1 MLKTTLSVS
10 GLAAF
15 APETEEEIRMLNK
28 RNSLAVFIGSL
39 LLISSLPGLALAK
52 TDPYLKS
59 TRTQLMKARAHLFA
73 GEKDKG
79 GHREQA
85 VALTSAAI
93 DEVTAAMKSNHH
105 GSNAHAI
112 KNVATA
118 TGAEVGSHMRKA
130 LIHLK
135 QAKENLGA
143 AAPVPGGRKEKVME
157 LIDKA
162 IEQVEKANA
171 LSA

>member
-1 MLKTTLSVS
+1 
-10 GLAAF
+10 
-15 APETEEEIRMLNK
+15 MLNR
-28 RNSLAVFIGSL
+28 RNSLAVILGSL
-39 LLISSLPGLALAK
+39 LLISGSSVPALGK
-52 TDPYLKS
+52 TDPYMKS

-85 VALTSAAI
+85 IAFTAAAI
-93 DEVTAAMKSNHH
+93 DEATAAMKSSHH
-105 GSNAHAI
+105 RSNADASEI
-112 KNVATA
+112 IAST
-118 TGAEVGSHMRKA
+118 TPAEVGSHMRKA

-143 AAPVPGGRKEKVME
+143 AAPDSAGRREKIKE

-171 LSA
+171 LNA

>member
-1 MLKTTLSVS
+1 MH
-10 GLAAF
+10 
-15 APETEEEIRMLNK
+15 K
-28 RNSLAVFIGSL
+28 RNLVALILASL
-39 LLISSLPGLALAK
+39 LLLSTSALPALGK

-79 GHREQA
+79 GHREKA
-85 VALTSAAI
+85 IAFTSAAI
-93 DEVTAAMKSNHH
+93 DEVSAAMKSSHH
-105 GSNAHAI
+105 ASPSPAGEISATNAF
-112 KNVATA
+112 
-118 TGAEVGSHMRKA
+118 AEVGSHMRKA

-143 AAPVPGGRKEKVME
+143 AAPDSGGRRAKAME
-157 LIDKA
+157 LIDEA
-162 IEQVEKANA
+162 IEQVEKAHA

>member
-1 MLKTTLSVS
+1 
-10 GLAAF
+10 
-15 APETEEEIRMLNK
+15 MLNK
-28 RNSLAVFIGSL
+28 RKSLIVLLGSL
-39 LLISSLPGLALAK
+39 ILIAGSSMLALGK
-52 TDPYLKS
+52 TDPYMKS

-85 VALTSAAI
+85 IAFTAAAI
-93 DEVTAAMKSNHH
+93 DEATAAMKSSHH
-105 GSNAHAI
+105 SSNVDGSEI
-112 KNVATA
+112 VATTA
-118 TGAEVGSHMRKA
+118 LPKVGSHMRKA

-143 AAPVPGGRKEKVME
+143 AAADSAGRREKIME

-171 LSA
+171 LNA

>member
-1 MLKTTLSVS
+1 MLK
-10 GLAAF
+10 
-15 APETEEEIRMLNK
+15 K
-28 RNSLAVFIGSL
+28 RKSLVVVVGGL
-39 LLISSLPGLALAK
+39 LLIASSSMLAWGK
-52 TDPYLKS
+52 TDPYMKS

-85 VALTSAAI
+85 IVFTAAAI
-93 DEVTAAMKSNHH
+93 DEATAAMKSSHH
-105 GSNAHAI
+105 GLNADESEI
-112 KNVATA
+112 VAT
-118 TGAEVGSHMRKA
+118 TTSPEVGSHMRKA

-143 AAPVPGGRKEKVME
+143 AAADSAGRREKIKE
-157 LIDKA
+157 LIEKA

-171 LSA
+171 LNA

>member
-1 MLKTTLSVS
+1 
-10 GLAAF
+10 
-15 APETEEEIRMLNK
+15 MLNK
-28 RNSLAVFIGSL
+28 RKSIAVLAGSL
-39 LLISSLPGLALAK
+39 LLISSLPGLAWGK
-52 TDPYLKS
+52 TDPYMKS

-85 VALTSAAI
+85 IAFTAAAI
-93 DEVTAAMKSNHH
+93 DEATAAMKSSHH
-105 GSNAHAI
+105 ASNIEASEI
-112 KNVATA
+112 AT
-118 TGAEVGSHMRKA
+118 TTPAEVGSHMRKA

-143 AAPVPGGRKEKVME
+143 AAADSAGRREKIRE

>member
-1 MLKTTLSVS
+1 
-10 GLAAF
+10 
-15 APETEEEIRMLNK
+15 MLNK
-28 RNSLAVFIGSL
+28 RKSIAVLVGSL
-39 LLISSLPGLALAK
+39 LLISSSFVLTFGK
-52 TDPYLKS
+52 TDPYMKS

-73 GEKDKG
+73 GDKDKG

-85 VALTSAAI
+85 IAFTSAAI
-93 DEVTAAMKSNHH
+93 DEATAAMKSSHH
-105 GSNAHAI
+105 AANAHTGEIFA
-112 KNVATA
+112 AT
-118 TGAEVGSHMRKA
+118 TSAEVGSHMRKA

-135 QAKENLGA
+135 QARENVGA
-143 AAPVPGGRKEKVME
+143 SAADPAGRREKVME

>member
-1 MLKTTLSVS
+1 
-10 GLAAF
+10 
-15 APETEEEIRMLNK
+15 MLNR
-28 RNSLAVFIGSL
+28 RNSVAVILGGL
-39 LLISSLPGLALAK
+39 LLIASSVLPALGK
-52 TDPYLKS
+52 TDPYMKS

-85 VALTSAAI
+85 VAFTSAAI
-93 DEVTAAMKSNHH
+93 DEVTAAMKSSHH
-105 GSNAHAI
+105 ASASDASEVSTTN
-112 KNVATA
+112 TF
-118 TGAEVGSHMRKA
+118 AEVGSHMRKA

-143 AAPVPGGRKEKVME
+143 AAPDAAGRKAKAME

-162 IEQVEKANA
+162 IEQVEKAHA
-171 LSA
+171 AAA

>member
-1 MLKTTLSVS
+1 
-10 GLAAF
+10 
-15 APETEEEIRMLNK
+15 MLNK
-28 RNSLAVFIGSL
+28 RKSLIVLLGSL
-39 LLISSLPGLALAK
+39 LLIASSSMLVLGK
-52 TDPYLKS
+52 TDPYMKS

-73 GEKDKG
+73 GEKDRG

-85 VALTSAAI
+85 IVFTAAAI
-93 DEVTAAMKSNHH
+93 DEATAAMKSSHH
-105 GSNAHAI
+105 GSNVDEAEI
-112 KNVATA
+112 VAA
-118 TGAEVGSHMRKA
+118 TTSVEVGSHMRKA

-143 AAPVPGGRKEKVME
+143 AAADAAGRREKIRE

-171 LSA
+171 LNA